1 MKKTTKRVVS
11 ILSVLVMA
19 TSFLTAC
26 GEEEEVV
33 VDTALIELQQ
43 SDYRG
48 GIKRTSAL
56 KSTIL
61 NIVESM
67 KVNNDI
73 VRQDSPNSFWTTDGY
88 QDFVSTLLDTSIIND
103 TQWFN
108 EEEREW
114 SETYEQIATS
124 ASSFT
129 KESDGAYSLK
139 SGISIVRNEKD
150 DYAVT
155 GTTNS
160 LTFIIDG
167 LSQSF
172 SGSSDYRILYDC
184 DKDWCKAYS
193 IMNIDNSLPRVTAEL
208 FEYQRVDDNTFAIQT
223 SKERLLVILDPVDTD
238 TDIRERT
245 ISKFYYS
252 KLVSNGQRTT
262 YDPYEPLPA
271 TDENGKQIRENV
283 TQNTLYEEKYPFV
296 NLSGDLSV
304 RYGVSDSMFYLSPQ
318 DMTTD
323 WVFEDKA
330 LQQGIVYDNGILIIT
345 TYNKLSTQY
354 ERFIYTR
361 ADADISNLTALE
373 DLVVIKDLVGVQEI
387 ESVAVEETSESTTET
402 TTQPAP
408 AANTTETTTEAVTEA
423 VTAETTT
430 K

>member
-1 MKKTTKRVVS
+1 
-11 ILSVLVMA
+11 MA